1 MDDIILN
8 KTAFIERCL
17 NRIREDY
24 IGYEAEF
31 ETNLLRQDA
40 VILNLQRAC
49 EASID
54 LAAHVIRLKKLGLP
68 QNSRDVFVLLQ
79 EATLIDS
86 KQSQNLQRMVSF
98 RNIAVHNYQELNLKL
113 VRNLIEKRLVDFE
126 LFTAAMLSLVK
137 L

>member
-17 NRIREDY
+17 KRIREDY

-31 ETNLLRQDA
+31 ETSLLRQDA
-40 VILNLQRAC
+40 ILLNLQRTC

-79 EATLIDS
+79 EAQLIDS
-86 KQSQNLQRMVSF
+86 ELSQNLQRMVGF
-98 RNIAVHNYQELNLKL
+98 RNIIVHNYQELNLEL

-126 LFTAAMLSLVK
+126 LFTAAMLNLVK
-137 L
+137 V